1 MMNGMDT
8 LLSMRV
14 FRAVVELESFA
25 RAAER
30 LELSAAMSSKHV
42 MHLERHLG
50 ARLLNRSSRHLSL
63 TEIGKV
69 YFDQCRDM
77 LVNLDELEATVGRTA
92 VVPRGVLRLSAP
104 VWFAN
109 PIFTRALAG
118 YRATCPEVSFDIDLS
133 GRVVNLV
140 EEGFD
145 LALRVGQAP
154 AATLIARPLG
164 AIDFHLVAAPAY
176 LERAGRPR
184 QLAELARHATIVYS
198 LLTTGEELTLN
209 GPRGRETVKLAPIL
223 RSNNESLMHD
233 AAIEGMGIALLPTW
247 QTGADLAAGRLA
259 PVLADYTSPSAT
271 LYAVYTSRR
280 YLSSKVRTFI
290 DFMAQ
295 PGRLS
300 AAAQSSLA

>member
-1 MMNGMDT
+1 MDT

-14 FRAVVELESFA
+14 FRAVVELESFV

-30 LELSAAMSSKHV
+30 LELSAAMASKHV
-42 MHLERHLG
+42 MHLERHLD

-63 TEIGKV
+63 TESGRV

-77 LVNLDELEATVGRTA
+77 LDSLDEVEATLGRTA
-92 VVPRGVLRLSAP
+92 VVPRGTLKLSAP

-109 PIFTRALAG
+109 PIFTRALAA
-118 YRATCPEVSFDIDLS
+118 YRTGFPEVGFDIDLS
-133 GRVVNLV
+133 GRAVNLV

-154 AATLIARPLG
+154 AASLIARPLG
-164 AIDFHLVAAPAY
+164 PVQFHLVAAPAY

-184 QLAELARHATIVYS
+184 QAAELARHAAILYT
-198 LLTTGEELTLN
+198 LLASGTELVLD
-209 GPRGRETVKLAPIL
+209 GPLGRESVRLAPVL
-223 RSNNESLMHD
+223 QTNNESLMH
-233 AAIEGMGIALLPTW
+233 AAVLDGMGVALLPSW
-247 QTGADLAAGRLA
+247 QTAGDLAAGRLERLLPGYAA
-259 PVLADYTSPSAT
+259 PAAT

-290 DFMAQ
+290 DFLAGD
-295 PGRLS
+295 GRLDLRDG
-300 AAAQSSLA
+300 AA